1 MGLNLQEISTAL
13 DVGKPVG
20 EGGDDI
26 PCVYLP
32 QAQVSG
38 RSAHLSSAAL
48 LCRVCRASSGSFWR
62 LWDNLISG
70 GRGTEQSRWVT
81 MGRGRRVH

>member
-1 MGLNLQEISTAL
+1 MGLNLQEINTAL
-13 DVGKPVG
+13 GVGKPVG

-38 RSAHLSSAAL
+38 RSAQNLSSAAL
-48 LCRVCRASSGSFWR
+48 LRRVCRASSGSFWR

-70 GRGTEQSRWVT
+70 GRGIEQSR
-81 MGRGRRVH
+81 